1 MNTIIAVYHCI
12 RKEDGKLY
20 MRWLTE
26 IAKDGIPEWIFK
38 KVQMMQYPSIF
49 RGIYRVLAK

>member
-20 MRWLTE
+20 MRWLME